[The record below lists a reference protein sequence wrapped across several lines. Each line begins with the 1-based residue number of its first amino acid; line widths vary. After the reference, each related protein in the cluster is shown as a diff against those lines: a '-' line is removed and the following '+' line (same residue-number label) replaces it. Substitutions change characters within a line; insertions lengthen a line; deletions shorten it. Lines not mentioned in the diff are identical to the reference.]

1 MKILLIRPDSFIP
14 SAAPPLGL
22 LYLTSYIR
30 EKSSHEVS
38 ICDARYH
45 EYTYDQIEDIIRQ
58 EKPGLVGLT
67 ALSVEDDET
76 HEIAARSKK
85 ARPDAPYVVG
95 GPYVTSDYTQV
106 MGDSNV
112 DFAVIGEGEK
122 SFMQLIDV
130 LNNGEDY
137 SQVREISYRQNGEVV
152 KTEQREYIEDL
163 DELPYPAWDTLDLE
177 LYFNYRKKGK
187 RTSSNQHQWK
197 KRVLPIQTSR
207 GCPFRCN
214 YCHNLFGKKLRY
226 RSIDNVIGELRLMKD
241 QYNVEEVEVMD
252 DTFNV
257 DLNRAKEIFRR
268 IIDEKF
274 GFKFS
279 FTNGLRADRFDDELL
294 DLFKQAGVYRM
305 VLAVESAN
313 PRVQKQI
320 RKNVDLEKAKV
331 NIEKATKR
339 NFSVGAFFMIGFK
352 DETEEEVW
360 NTINYAIDSP
370 LATATFSIMTPFPNT
385 DVWHELREE
394 GHDLSGDYKHFSK
407 VSLNV
412 SKVPTER
419 LEELRKK
426 GYKKFYFTPRRIWRI
441 MRTTPWWDRFFEK
454 LFILLGVIFFNY
466 EK

>member
-30 EKSSHEVS
+30 NNSAHEVS

-45 EYTYDQIEDIIRQ
+45 EYAYDQIEDIIRQ
-58 EKPGLVGLT
+58 EKPDLVGLT
-67 ALSVEDDET
+67 ALSVENDET
-76 HEIAARSKK
+76 HEIAACSKR
-85 ARPDAPYVVG
+85 ANPGAPYVVG

-106 MGDSNV
+106 MQDSNV

-122 SFMQLIDV
+122 SFLQLIDAI
-130 LNNGEDY
+130 NNGEDY
-137 SQVREISYRQNGEVV
+137 SQVREISYRKDGEVL
-152 KTEQREYIEDL
+152 KTEQREYIENL
-163 DELPYPAWDTLDLE
+163 DELPYPAWDAVDLE
-177 LYFNYRKKGK
+177 LYFSYRKRGK

-241 QYNVEEVEVMD
+241 EYNVEEIEVMD

-294 DLFKQAGVYRM
+294 DLFKEAGVYRM
-305 VLAVESAN
+305 VLAIESAN
-313 PRVQKQI
+313 PRIQKQI
-320 RKNVDLEKAKV
+320 RKNVNLEKAKV
-331 NIEKATKR
+331 NIEKATSR

-360 NTINYAIDSP
+360 NTIDYAIDSP

-385 DVWHELREE
+385 DVWRELREE

-426 GYKKFYFTPRRIWRI
+426 GYMKFYLTPRRVWRI
-441 MRTTPWWDRFFEK
+441 LRTTPWWDRFFEK
-454 LFILLGVIFFNY
+454 LFILFGVIFFNY